1 MTPTQRE
8 DGKPAA
14 TPPARGW
21 LPVRPK
27 ARLQTAADV
36 LFPTSIRATSID
48 AICEEATVPKSGFY
62 RHFPSKD
69 ELILDYVH
77 RRSDAVRDTLRLFDG
92 AIADPIQRLM
102 QLHTLGHDNS
112 LLIRAAVEFP
122 DSSTEI
128 NITASRHRQWIRQWI
143 ANQLLEVGI
152 HDPRIPALE
161 IAAFFDVLTFEPI
174 DSTEHK
180 QTQQMLLRKIEALPS

>member
-1 MTPTQRE
+1 MTPAPRE
-8 DGKPAA
+8 DGKLAA

-27 ARLQTAADV
+27 ARLLAAADA

-48 AICEEATVPKSGFY
+48 AICDEASVPKSGFY
-62 RHFPSKD
+62 RHFPGKED
-69 ELILDYVH
+69 LILDYVH
-77 RRSDAVRDTLRLFDG
+77 RRSDTVREALKDFEVE
-92 AIADPIQRLM
+92 IADPIQRLM

-112 LLIRAAVEFP
+112 LIIRAAVEFP
-122 DSSTEI
+122 DSLTEI

-143 ANQLLEVGI
+143 VNQLLEVGI
-152 HDPRIPALE
+152 DDPRALALE

-174 DSTEHK
+174 GSTEHE
-180 QTQQMLLRKIEALPS
+180 QTQQMLLSKIEALAP